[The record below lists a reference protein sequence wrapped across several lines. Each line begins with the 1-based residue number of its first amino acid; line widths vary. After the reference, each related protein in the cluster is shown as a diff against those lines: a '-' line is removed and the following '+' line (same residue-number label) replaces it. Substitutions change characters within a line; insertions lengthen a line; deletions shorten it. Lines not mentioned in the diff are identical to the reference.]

1 MPENFRTCDSC
12 LNIYVLWSLCGSYV
26 YLFFIATKFRHHR
39 TSNNHRINQWVEPV
53 SNPSNTSKMF
63 AITIQLL
70 KKLIRDSHR
79 IKKKLLYQLFFLNLL
94 FLDINY
100 FKILKL
106 KKYNGTLYANIWI
119 INKVKIVCV
128 TIAIKII
135 FYHNK
140 RNKRKTL
147 FKQRN

>member
-1 MPENFRTCDSC
+1 
-12 LNIYVLWSLCGSYV
+12 
-26 YLFFIATKFRHHR
+26 
-39 TSNNHRINQWVEPV
+39 
-53 SNPSNTSKMF
+53 MF

-106 KKYNGTLYANIWI
+106 KKYNGTLYANI
-119 INKVKIVCV
+119 
-128 TIAIKII
+128 
-135 FYHNK
+135 
-140 RNKRKTL
+140 
-147 FKQRN
+147 